1 MRKNRILCIVLSC
14 LFVVVACCAPFVAV
28 VATERSISPRYAQ
41 TYYGELAKMY
51 DKLANTD
58 GKKIVVI
65 GNSNVPFGLDSA
77 LAESLLK
84 QAGLDY
90 SVCNFGLYG
99 ALGTRFMCELA
110 EKQIKSGDIVVV
122 STELYPQTMST
133 YFSAEEAWY
142 ALDSNTSL
150 FWQFPHETRKILA
163 AGYVHYSAQKHELY
177 KNGQCAEGSDV
188 YAVTSFD
195 DNCDLKNFPTD
206 YNTMQNGTD
215 VNNPIVFDNALFSED
230 FCDFINGFA
239 DRIVKRGASIY
250 YSFAPM
256 NNAAVSE
263 EEMAKKDEFFAYVSK
278 KLRFTVISDI
288 NDYLLDK
295 EWFYDSN
302 FHLNTSGRVLRTV
315 QLVCDIKNQLGD
327 NSKTEC
333 VLPDKP
339 IAPDGDIVGEGD
351 NSCADMFT
359 YVKEGNY
366 CIVTGLTD
374 VGKLAEK
381 IVVPYSVDGLVVKSF
396 NEDVFSNNK
405 NLRSVTL
412 QKNISRLPD
421 RAFYNCDNLQE
432 IVLLHSA
439 PSEISVG
446 YRLLDGTPNDCN
458 IFVEKAALSKFK
470 NNYFWGRYAKRLA
483 SIDN

>member
-28 VATERSISPRYAQ
+28 VATERSIAPRYAQ

-51 DKLANTD
+51 DNLANTD

-99 ALGTRFMCELA
+99 SLGTRFMCELA
-110 EKQIKSGDIVVV
+110 ENQIKSGDIVIVA
-122 STELYPQTMST
+122 TELYAQTMST

-142 ALDSNTSL
+142 ALDGNASL
-150 FWQFPHETRKILA
+150 MWQFPSETRKMLV
-163 AGYVHYSAQKHELY
+163 AGYIDYAAKKYDLY
-177 KNGQCAEGSDV
+177 KKGQFADGSDV
-188 YAVTSFD
+188 YAQSSFD
-195 DNCDLKNFPTD
+195 DNCDLKNYPTD
-206 YNTMQNGTD
+206 YNVMQDGVD
-215 VNNPIVFDNALFSED
+215 GNNPIAFDTALVSDE
-230 FCDFINGFA
+230 FCDFINDFA
-239 DRIVKRGASIY
+239 DRIAKKGASVY
-250 YSFAPM
+250 YSFAPI
-256 NNAAVSE
+256 NNAAVSD
-263 EEMAKKDEFFAYVSK
+263 EEMTKKDEFFAYVSK
-278 KLRFTVISDI
+278 NLRFSVISDI
-288 NDYLLDK
+288 DDYLFDK

-339 IAPDGDIVGEGD
+339 VLPDNGDDGEGD
-351 NSCADMFT
+351 NSCAEMFT
-359 YVKEGNY
+359 YRKDGNY
-366 CIVTGLTD
+366 YVVTGLTD
-374 VGKLAEK
+374 GGKLAENL
-381 IVVPYSVDGLVVKSF
+381 IVPYTVDGIAVKSVDATTF
-396 NEDVFSNNK
+396 ADNK
-405 NLRSVTL
+405 NIRSVTL
-412 QKNISRLPD
+412 QQNIRNLPNYMF
-421 RAFYNCDNLQE
+421 AGCDNLQQ
-432 IVLLHSA
+432 IVLLHTA
-439 PSEISVG
+439 PSQVSVG
-446 YRLLDGTPNDCN
+446 YELLANAPKSCN
-458 IFVEKAALSKFK
+458 IIVPSSALSKFK
-470 NNYFWGRYAKRLA
+470 NNYFWGRYAKQLA

>member
-1 MRKNRILCIVLSC
+1 
-14 LFVVVACCAPFVAV
+14 
-28 VATERSISPRYAQ
+28 
-41 TYYGELAKMY
+41 MY
-51 DKLANTD
+51 DKLATTKGN
-58 GKKIVVI
+58 KVVVV
-65 GNSNVPFGLDSA
+65 GNSNIPFGVDSA
-77 LAESLLK
+77 LAEKLLK
-84 QAGLDY
+84 GAGLDY

-188 YAVTSFD
+188 YAQSSFD
-195 DNCDLKNFPTD
+195 DNCDLKNYPTD
-206 YNTMQNGTD
+206 YNIMQDGVD
-215 VNNPIVFDNALFSED
+215 GNNPIAFDTALMNDD
-230 FCDFINGFA
+230 FCDFINDFA
-239 DRIVKRGASIY
+239 DRIAQKGAIVY
-250 YSFAPM
+250 YSFAPI
-256 NNAAVSE
+256 NNAAVSD

-278 KLRFTVISDI
+278 NLRFSVISDI
-288 NDYLLDK
+288 DDYLFDK

-339 IAPDGDIVGEGD
+339 ALPDSGDDGEGD
-351 NSCADMFT
+351 NSCAEMFT
-359 YVKEGNY
+359 YRKDGNY
-366 CIVTGLTD
+366 YVVTGLTD
-374 VGKLAEK
+374 SGKLAENL
-381 IVVPYSVDGLVVKSF
+381 IVPYTVDGITVKSVDATTF
-396 NEDVFSNNK
+396 ADNK
-405 NLRSVTL
+405 NIRSVTL
-412 QKNISRLPD
+412 QQNIRNLPNYMF
-421 RAFYNCDNLQE
+421 AGCDNLQQV
-432 IVLLHSA
+432 VLLHTA
-439 PSEISVG
+439 PSQISVG
-446 YRLLDGTPNDCN
+446 YELLANAPKSCN
-458 IFVEKAALSKFK
+458 IIVPSSALSKFK
-470 NNYFWGRYAKRLA
+470 NNYFWGRYAKQIA

>member
-1 MRKNRILCIVLSC
+1 MRKNRIPCIVLSC

-41 TYYGELAKMY
+41 TYYGELSKMY
-51 DKLANTD
+51 DKLATTKGN
-58 GKKIVVI
+58 KVVVV
-65 GNSNVPFGLDSA
+65 GNSNIPFGVDSA
-77 LAESLLK
+77 LAEKLLK
-84 QAGLDY
+84 DAGLDY

-278 KLRFTVISDI
+278 KLSFTVISDI

-339 IAPDGDIVGEGD
+339 IAPDGDIVGEED

-374 VGKLAEK
+374 SGKLAENL
-381 IVVPYSVDGLVVKSF
+381 IVPYTVDGITVKSVDATTF
-396 NEDVFSNNK
+396 ADNK
-405 NLRSVTL
+405 NIRSVTL
-412 QKNISRLPD
+412 QQNIRNLPNYMF
-421 RAFYNCDNLQE
+421 AGCDNLQQV
-432 IVLLHSA
+432 VLLHTA
-439 PSEISVG
+439 PSQISVG
-446 YRLLDGTPNDCN
+446 YELLANAPKSCN
-458 IFVEKAALSKFK
+458 IIVPSSALSKFK

>member
-14 LFVVVACCAPFVAV
+14 LFVVAACCAPFVAV
-28 VATERSISPRYAQ
+28 VAAERSISPRYAQ
-41 TYYGELAKMY
+41 TYYGELSKMY
-51 DKLANTD
+51 DKLATTKGN
-58 GKKIVVI
+58 KVVVV
-65 GNSNVPFGLDSA
+65 GNSNIPFGVDSA

-84 QAGLDY
+84 DAGLDY

-150 FWQFPHETRKILA
+150 FWQFPHETRKTLA
-163 AGYVHYSAQKHELY
+163 AGYVRYSAQKHELY

-230 FCDFINGFA
+230 FCGFINSFA

-278 KLRFTVISDI
+278 KLSFTVISDI
-288 NDYLLDK
+288 DDYLFDK

-339 IAPDGDIVGEGD
+339 ALPDSGDDGEGD
-351 NSCADMFT
+351 NSCAEMFT
-359 YVKEGNY
+359 YRKDGNY
-366 CIVTGLTD
+366 YVVTGLTD
-374 VGKLAEK
+374 SGKLAENL
-381 IVVPYSVDGLVVKSF
+381 IVPYTVDGITVKSVDATTF
-396 NEDVFSNNK
+396 ADNK
-405 NLRSVTL
+405 NIRSVTL
-412 QKNISRLPD
+412 QQNIRNLPNYMF
-421 RAFYNCDNLQE
+421 AGCDNLQQV
-432 IVLLHSA
+432 VLLHTA
-439 PSEISVG
+439 PSQISVG
-446 YRLLDGTPNDCN
+446 YELLANAPKSCN
-458 IFVEKAALSKFK
+458 IIVPSSALSKFK
-470 NNYFWGRYAKRLA
+470 NNYFWGRYAKQIA

>member
-1 MRKNRILCIVLSC
+1 MHKNRILCIVLSC
-14 LFVVVACCAPFVAV
+14 LFVVVACCTPFVAV

-41 TYYGELAKMY
+41 TYYGELSKMY
-51 DKLANTD
+51 DKLATTKGN
-58 GKKIVVI
+58 KVVVL
-65 GNSNVPFGLDSA
+65 GNSNIPFGVDSA
-77 LAESLLK
+77 LAEKLLK
-84 QAGLDY
+84 DAGLDY

-278 KLRFTVISDI
+278 NLRFSVISDI
-288 NDYLLDK
+288 DDYLFDK

-339 IAPDGDIVGEGD
+339 ALPDSGDDGEGD
-351 NSCADMFT
+351 NSCAEMFT
-359 YVKEGNY
+359 YRKDGNY
-366 CIVTGLTD
+366 YVVTGLTD
-374 VGKLAEK
+374 SGKLAENL
-381 IVVPYSVDGLVVKSF
+381 IVPYTVDGITVKSVDATTF
-396 NEDVFSNNK
+396 ADNK
-405 NLRSVTL
+405 NIRSVTL
-412 QKNISRLPD
+412 QQNIRNVPNYMF
-421 RAFYNCDNLQE
+421 AGCDNLQQV
-432 IVLLHSA
+432 VLLHTA
-439 PSEISVG
+439 PSQISVG
-446 YRLLDGTPNDCN
+446 YELLANAPKSCN
-458 IFVEKAALSKFK
+458 IIVPSSALSKFK
-470 NNYFWGRYAKRLA
+470 NNYFWGRYAKQIA

>member
-1 MRKNRILCIVLSC
+1 M
-14 LFVVVACCAPFVAV
+14 
-28 VATERSISPRYAQ
+28 
-41 TYYGELAKMY
+41 
-51 DKLANTD
+51 
-58 GKKIVVI
+58 
-65 GNSNVPFGLDSA
+65 
-77 LAESLLK
+77 
-84 QAGLDY
+84 
-90 SVCNFGLYG
+90 
-99 ALGTRFMCELA
+99 
-110 EKQIKSGDIVVV
+110 
-122 STELYPQTMST
+122 
-133 YFSAEEAWY
+133 
-142 ALDSNTSL
+142 
-150 FWQFPHETRKILA
+150 
-163 AGYVHYSAQKHELY
+163 Y

-215 VNNPIVFDNALFSED
+215 VNNPLVFDNALFSED

-278 KLRFTVISDI
+278 KLSFTVISDI

-374 VGKLAEK
+374 SGKLAENL
-381 IVVPYSVDGLVVKSF
+381 IVPYTVDGITVKSVDATTF
-396 NEDVFSNNK
+396 ADNK
-405 NLRSVTL
+405 NIRSVTL
-412 QKNISRLPD
+412 QQNIRNLPNYMF
-421 RAFYNCDNLQE
+421 AGCDNLQQV
-432 IVLLHSA
+432 VLLHTA
-439 PSEISVG
+439 PSQISVG
-446 YRLLDGTPNDCN
+446 YELLANAPKSCN
-458 IFVEKAALSKFK
+458 IIVPSSALSKFK

>member
-28 VATERSISPRYAQ
+28 VATERSISPRFSQ
-41 TYYGELAKMY
+41 TYYGELVKMY
-51 DKLANTD
+51 DKLATTVGN
-58 GKKIVVI
+58 KIVVI

-99 ALGTRFMCELA
+99 SLGTRFMCELA
-110 EKQIKSGDIVVV
+110 ENQIKSGDIVIVA
-122 STELYPQTMST
+122 TELYAQTMST

-142 ALDSNTSL
+142 ALDGNASL
-150 FWQFPHETRKILA
+150 MWQFPSETRKMLA
-163 AGYVHYSAQKHELY
+163 AGYFDYAAKKYDLY
-177 KNGQCAEGSDV
+177 KKRQFAEGSDV
-188 YAVTSFD
+188 YAQSSFD
-195 DNCDLKNFPTD
+195 DNCDLKNYSTD
-206 YNTMQNGTD
+206 YNIMQDGVDT
-215 VNNPIVFDNALFSED
+215 NNPIAFDTALMSDD
-230 FCDFINGFA
+230 FCDFINDFA
-239 DRIVKRGASIY
+239 DRIAQKGASVY
-250 YSFAPM
+250 YSFAPT
-256 NNAAVSE
+256 NNAAVSD
-263 EEMAKKDEFFAYVSK
+263 EEMTKKDEFFAYVSK
-278 KLRFTVISDI
+278 KLRFSVISDI
-288 NDYLLDK
+288 DDYLFDK

-302 FHLNTSGRVLRTV
+302 FHLNSSGRVLRTV

-333 VLPDKP
+333 VLPYKP

-374 VGKLAEK
+374 VGKLAENL
-381 IVVPYSVDGLVVKSF
+381 IVPYTVDGITVKSVDATTF
-396 NEDVFSNNK
+396 ADNK
-405 NLRSVTL
+405 NIRSVTL
-412 QKNISRLPD
+412 QQNIRNLPNFMF
-421 RAFYNCDNLQE
+421 AGCDNLQQ
-432 IVLLHSA
+432 IVLLHTA
-439 PSEISVG
+439 PSQVSVG
-446 YRLLDGTPNDCN
+446 YELLANAPKSCN
-458 IFVEKAALSKFK
+458 IIVPSSALSKFK
-470 NNYFWGRYAKRLA
+470 NNYFWGRYAKQIA